1 MSDLLEI
8 KVGHTYRA
16 KRPRPAGT
24 IISPLVND
32 RTVTW
37 FSRSHVQYDSPSVSF
52 GRHYPTVTIEKFRA
66 WASHD
71 VTDELPRVSTPRGQL
86 KGRHSM
92 SVGIAIINRPTV
104 AAINAGK
111 SLSGCMRLGATIVA

>member
-32 RTVTW
+32 RTLIGCSATS
-37 FSRSHVQYDSPSVSF
+37 FQYDSPSVSF
-52 GRHYPTVTIEKFRA
+52 GRHYPRVSIEKFRV

-71 VTDELPRVSTPRGQL
+71 VTDELPQGEYAPWPI
-86 KGRHSM
+86 KK
-92 SVGIAIINRPTV
+92 VGIA
-104 AAINAGK
+104 
-111 SLSGCMRLGATIVA
+111 

>member
-8 KVGHTYRA
+8 KVGRTYRA

-24 IISPLVND
+24 INSPLVND

-52 GRHYPTVTIEKFRA
+52 GRHYPTVTIEKFRS

-71 VTDELPRVSTPRGQL
+71 VTDELPLGEYAPWPIKKAG
-86 KGRHSM
+86 
-92 SVGIAIINRPTV
+92 
-104 AAINAGK
+104 AA
-111 SLSGCMRLGATIVA
+111 

>member
-37 FSRSHVQYDSPSVSF
+37 FSRSHVQYDSPSV
-52 GRHYPTVTIEKFRA
+52 
-66 WASHD
+66 
-71 VTDELPRVSTPRGQL
+71 
-86 KGRHSM
+86 
-92 SVGIAIINRPTV
+92 
-104 AAINAGK
+104 
-111 SLSGCMRLGATIVA
+111 RLGGITPQSPSRSFAPGLLTM

>member
-8 KVGHTYRA
+8 KVGRTYRA

-32 RTVTW
+32 RTVTR

-52 GRHYPTVTIEKFRA
+52 GRHYPTVTIEKFRS

-71 VTDELPRVSTPRGQL
+71 VTDELRGEYAPWPI

-104 AAINAGK
+104 AAIIAGK
-111 SLSGCMRLGATIVA
+111 TLSGCMRLGATIVA

>member
-52 GRHYPTVTIEKFRA
+52 GRHYPTVTIQKFRS

-71 VTDELPRVSTPRGQL
+71 VTDELPQGEYAPWPI
-86 KGRHSM
+86 K
-92 SVGIAIINRPTV
+92 
-104 AAINAGK
+104 K
-111 SLSGCMRLGATIVA
+111 EGAPCG